1 MTPPIGLAKAIL
13 TSGIG
18 ESSGNGSS
26 ASNYALSA
34 RDAYN
39 AGRRASTAW
48 VMIPGNQAFEFDFD
62 SSDRYGTGERGWIK
76 YDRWFFGANYSQID
90 WNQYGSPSTIYP
102 AWTEDNNTSSNTTID
117 TGRFRIGRE
126 QSHQGGNSLST
137 IRYRLPAHT
146 SVRWWMQA
154 HTYGS
159 DTADCGYMNEN
170 FYGIIN
176 NSPYENNGSGYWTVV
191 WDGNPSGSWG
201 SNMLSLDPG
210 NWCSGNNYHSNS
222 QYRSW
227 GSQRGETYNAYCIHG
242 TTDAYNEYR
251 IMNEWELWLH

>member
-126 QSHQGGNSLST
+126 Q
-137 IRYRLPAHT
+137 
-146 SVRWWMQA
+146 
-154 HTYGS
+154 
-159 DTADCGYMNEN
+159 
-170 FYGIIN
+170 
-176 NSPYENNGSGYWTVV
+176 
-191 WDGNPSGSWG
+191 
-201 SNMLSLDPG
+201 
-210 NWCSGNNYHSNS
+210 
-222 QYRSW
+222 
-227 GSQRGETYNAYCIHG
+227 
-242 TTDAYNEYR
+242 
-251 IMNEWELWLH
+251 